1 MNNVALIIKMLLSMC
16 RPIKKKTVLFRS
28 FNGQYNDNP
37 RYISEELYRRR
48 PDLDFVWVKG
58 DGREESFPKYARLVR
73 LDSAEYAE
81 CVSRAAVV
89 VDNYFGCRTN
99 YLSKNNLFKRFVF
112 WLLSRKRRDQLS
124 ISTWH
129 GMPLKH
135 IALDEPHYKN
145 AEFSRGYVNSDLI
158 LSGSSYS
165 SAAFRTAFSWN
176 GKILECGTPR
186 NDPLLK
192 NEAFKAK
199 EKLGIPSDKKVI
211 LFAPTYRNDAFMSG
225 VYQLE
230 SLDIPHLLEVLG
242 ERLGGEWCFA
252 FRCHNLVMKEIATD
266 KSEVINGNAHDDMA
280 EYLMAADVLLTDY
293 SSSMFDFMLTGRP
306 IFLYTPDLDEYK
318 NSERGFYFDIEEVP
332 PSIAKDAEALIEDI
346 KKFDKKSYE
355 KKVDDFLIKIG
366 NKERGEASNITVDII
381 IKHLEEI

>member
-1 MNNVALIIKMLLSMC
+1 MKMLLSMC
-16 RPIKKKTVLFRS
+16 RPIKKRTVLFRS

-37 RYISEELYRRR
+37 KYISEELYRRR
-48 PDLDFVWVKG
+48 PDLDFVWVMG
-58 DGREESFPKYARLVR
+58 DGREESFPEYARLVQ
-73 LDSAEYAE
+73 LDSSEYAE
-81 CVSRAAVV
+81 YVSRAAVV

-99 YLSKNNLFKRFVF
+99 YLSENHPLKRLAF
-112 WLLSRKRRDQLS
+112 WLLSRKRRNQLC

-135 IALDEPHYKN
+135 IALDEPHYKS
-145 AEFSRGYVNSDLI
+145 AKFSRGYINSDLI

-165 SAAFRTAFSWN
+165 SAAFRTAFSWS
-176 GKILECGTPR
+176 GEILECGTPR
-186 NDPLLK
+186 NDPLI
-192 NEAFKAK
+192 NGERCKAK

-211 LFAPTYRNDAFMSG
+211 LFAPTFRNDIYMSG
-225 VYQLE
+225 IYQLE
-230 SLDIPHLLEVLG
+230 NLDIPRLISALG
-242 ERLGGEWCFA
+242 ERFSGEWCFV
-252 FRCHNLVMKEIATD
+252 FRCHNLVLNEIEADKFGAT
-266 KSEVINGNAHDDMA
+266 NGNAHDDMA

-332 PSIAKDAEALIEDI
+332 PSIAKDAEALIENI